1 MRGVRRLAFACL
13 VACGSPAAL
22 AAQDAD
28 LVAAIELE
36 RQGRPLEAAERF
48 ALVLGRDPAQGVALL
63 GLERTLQAGGA
74 LERIFPYLERA
85 VAARP
90 DETLARG
97 IELRALAGLRR
108 EGELTAAA
116 ERWIATA
123 PTAPQAYREWS
134 FIVAQRGDLVQAWAI
149 LQRGHAQVGGWAL
162 TPELAQMAVA
172 TGRWVDA
179 ARYWHAAAVGSG
191 SYANAAGLSLG
202 QTRPEQ
208 RPAVLQLLMGELG
221 DPLARRIAADAL
233 LAWGRA
239 EEAWSLFDANLPPAP
254 VEAAAAL
261 RRFADRAR
269 LVPGVEGARVRGYAN
284 ERLAGF
290 LSGPAAQRAR
300 IDAARAFAE
309 AGDRPAAERVLGDIA
324 RDPSDAPRGTEE
336 AMGALIGLMAD
347 AGRAADAERRLAEWG
362 DAIAESDREDLRRR
376 VAWAWV
382 RHGELEHAEALLGA
396 DSTVAAVALH
406 GWVALFR
413 GDLPQAVERFRDAG
427 PFAGS
432 REEATRRT
440 SAAALA
446 QRLGD
451 VQAPAVG
458 QALLVLIQGDTN
470 GAVGQLERAATGFAP
485 EAGRPDL
492 LAVAGQLAL
501 ETTDPRASRLFVAA
515 LAADSSGPTAPAAE
529 FGLAELAWREGRAE
543 EARRRLERVI
553 LDYPES
559 AVVPQ
564 ARRLLDRVRGAVP
577 NS

>member
-1 MRGVRRLAFACL
+1 MRGVRSLTLAVV
-13 VACGSPAAL
+13 VACGLPAVL
-22 AAQDAD
+22 AAQDGD

-36 RQGRPLEAAERF
+36 RQGRSLEAAERF
-48 ALVLGRDPAQGVALL
+48 ARALERDPAQGVALL

-74 LERIFPYLERA
+74 LARIFPYLERA
-85 VAARP
+85 LAAKP
-90 DETLARG
+90 NETLARA
-97 IELRALAGLRR
+97 IELRALAALNRAD
-108 EGELTAAA
+108 ELTAAA
-116 ERWIATA
+116 ERWIAA
-123 PTAPQAYREWS
+123 EPAAPQAYREWS

-149 LQRGHAQVGGWAL
+149 LQRGHAAVGGWAL

-172 TGRWVDA
+172 SGRWVDA
-179 ARYWHAAAVGSG
+179 ARYWHAAAAGSG

-208 RPAVLQLLMGELG
+208 RPAVLQLLLGELG
-221 DPLARRIAADAL
+221 DPVARRIAADAL

-254 VEAAAAL
+254 IEAAAAL

-269 LVPGVEGARVRGYAN
+269 LVPGVAGARVRGYAS

-290 LSGPAAQRAR
+290 LSGAAAQRAR

-324 RDPSDAPRGTEE
+324 RDPSEAPRGTEE

-347 AGRAADAERRLAEWG
+347 AGRAADAERRLAAWG
-362 DAIAESDREDLRRR
+362 GALPESEVESLRRR
-376 VAWAWV
+376 IAWAWA
-382 RHGELEHAEALLGA
+382 RSGELERADSALGV
-396 DSTVAAVALH
+396 DSTVEAVALR
-406 GWVALFR
+406 GWLAVFR
-413 GDLPQAVERFRDAG
+413 GDLPQAVEWFRDAG

-440 SAAALA
+440 AAAALA

-451 VQAPAVG
+451 VQAPEVG
-458 QALLVLIQGDTN
+458 QALLALTRGDTAD
-470 GAVGQLERAATGFAP
+470 AVGRLERAADQFAP
-485 EAGRPDL
+485 GAGRPDL

-501 ETTDPRASRLFVAA
+501 ETGDPRASRLFVAS
-515 LAADSSGPTAPAAE
+515 LAADALGPTAPAAE
-529 FGLAELAWREGRAE
+529 YGLAELAWRAGRAD
-543 EARRRLERVI
+543 EARRRLEHVI